1 MSIIINR
8 NIVFLN
14 SLQFLKAC
22 LDNLAGNLEDKDFK
36 HLLSEFPKDK
46 LEIFKRKDAYPYE
59 WVDSYKKILY
69 PRLPPRLPPK
79 KTFQSTLEDGKRG
92 KGDGHISNDKY
103 LHLKKMF
110 GIPLILKI
118 LQTFIIS
125 TLKKMYYY

>member
-46 LEIFKRKDAYPYE
+46 LEYLKEKMHIHMNGLILI
-59 WVDSYKKILY
+59 KKIY
-69 PRLPPRLPPK
+69 IQDYHQKSFSFNIRRWK
-79 KTFQSTLEDGKRG
+79 KR
-92 KGDGHISNDKY
+92 
-103 LHLKKMF
+103 
-110 GIPLILKI
+110 
-118 LQTFIIS
+118 
-125 TLKKMYYY
+125 